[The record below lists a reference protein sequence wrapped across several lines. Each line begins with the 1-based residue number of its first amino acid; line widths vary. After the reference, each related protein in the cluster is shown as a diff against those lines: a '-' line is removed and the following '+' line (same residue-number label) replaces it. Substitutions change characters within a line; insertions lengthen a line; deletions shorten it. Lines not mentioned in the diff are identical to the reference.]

1 MSVACNVLWSQG
13 GVRCKVSY
21 LIANF
26 SNEAMEGMSESL
38 ETRSVFDLS

>member
-1 MSVACNVLWSQG
+1 MTGGKEIDLRM